1 MMRTRALAAVLLTAS
16 LGLAACGGGDDDS
29 VADLSATKILAKTNT
44 AVADAED
51 ITVKGEGA
59 SNGTTLKIELGFA
72 EKDTT
77 GTIDFNGAELTVLGV
92 DGKTYL
98 KSTPEVYQSFGT
110 NGAKIAEAIG
120 DKWIIIKADD
130 ANLGSFAQF
139 GVPVSHPERVIDTV
153 LAHATDERFF
163 ASERMDACNVLDVA
177 HPLWLARTTGY
188 RSAEVAAAA
197 RTLLDAALERWQN
210 GAGVAFG
217 PGDEPGL
224 QGTEMWLAIT
234 WYLADLLGLAEALGY
249 RPRGV
254 HRPEPADSL
263 G

>member
-139 GVPVSHPERVIDTV
+139 GSKSAFFKDLLDPDSKLTKTKTKKIDGVETIGLKSSSGTLYV
-153 LAHATDERFF
+153 ATDGGRPIQLVGGSGGQELNF
-163 ASERMDACNVLDVA
+163 DYDDVKI
-177 HPLWLARTTGY
+177 P
-188 RSAEVAAAA
+188 AAP
-197 RTLLDAALERWQN
+197 TS
-210 GAGVAFG
+210 
-217 PGDEPGL
+217 DE
-224 QGTEMWLAIT
+224 TI
-234 WYLADLLGLAEALGY
+234 DLN
-249 RPRGV
+249 
-254 HRPEPADSL
+254 SL
-263 G
+263 S